1 MVMENVN
8 ERYLNE
14 AKTALLDE
22 IIMVENWRLE
32 KSNPQREKINAPE
45 EETKNALTAD
55 ELNILFRYVE
65 ILPVEDVLFRT
76 SLTMDQYSMQEL
88 RFKLSTYGWGTEVEP
103 EKFVRDFVTFLLK
116 RWTSDNTVISWE
128 K

>member
-1 MVMENVN
+1 MENVN

-103 EKFVRDFVTFLLK
+103 EKFVRDFVSFLLR

>member
-1 MVMENVN
+1 MKNVN

-88 RFKLSTYGWGTEVEP
+88 RFKLSTYGWSKEVEP
-103 EKFVRDFVTFLLK
+103 EKFVRDFVSFLLR
-116 RWTSDNTVISWE
+116 RWTSDETVVSWD

>member
-1 MVMENVN
+1 MENVN

-88 RFKLSTYGWGTEVEP
+88 RFKLSTYGWGKEVEP
-103 EKFVRDFVTFLLK
+103 EKFVRDFVSFLLR

>member
-88 RFKLSTYGWGTEVEP
+88 RFKLSTYGWGKEVEP
-103 EKFVRDFVTFLLK
+103 EKFVRDFVSFLLR